1 MSNDIPKDMNNYV
14 NLPKGNNS
22 KPNRQTETFDVKEND
37 TKYVPSDID
46 MEKSMGCLLGKMQV
60 KPISGFKSSDSIKKS
75 SEEFMDNPADIQ
87 DKVDFCDELVQRGYS
102 LEDAILKTDMF
113 FDALKT
119 NVYE

>member
-46 MEKSMGCLLGKMQV
+46 MEKSMWCLLGKMQV
-60 KPISGFKSSDSIKKS
+60 KPISGFKSSDSVKKS